1 MPKNKSRRLHSK
13 GGDPNIITTP
23 NSSSSSSSNS
33 TLTPTSTS
41 SKPKSNSN
49 GLLDFFSNAW
59 NDTTKNTKN
68 MYDNLMGKKS
78 NTTNTSSLSNTNS
91 LSNTSSSTPILYNSQ
106 SQQPTPISS
115 STSLTDYNIK
125 NTGGRKTTKKGGRP
139 ASVYGLEVA
148 KPTYWIKGGKKTKG
162 KRRRSSHKKSNKRR

>member
-13 GGDPNIITTP
+13 GGDGDSNIVT
-23 NSSSSSSSNS
+23 
-33 TLTPTSTS
+33 TPTSITTS

-49 GLLDFFSNAW
+49 GILNFFSSAW

-78 NTTNTSSLSNTNS
+78 NTNTSSLS
-91 LSNTSSSTPILYNSQ
+91 SSSTPVVYNSQ
-106 SQQPTPISS
+106 QQPTPISA
-115 STSLTDYNIK
+115 STSLTDYK
-125 NTGGRKTTKKGGRP
+125 STGGRKTKKKGGGP
-139 ASVYGLEVA
+139 APVDGLAVA

-162 KRRRSSHKKSNKRR
+162 KRRRSSKKRSNRRR